1 MYLPVVM
8 IDEVFTVDLVIL
20 SLHGHSISGLR
31 PLLRLVMLF
40 ITIFGRKEG
49 CEIKYSPYTALPVNN
64 TFLCDIYEIYMHYIF
79 Y

>member
-49 CEIKYSPYTALPVNN
+49 CEIKY
-64 TFLCDIYEIYMHYIF
+64 
-79 Y
+79 